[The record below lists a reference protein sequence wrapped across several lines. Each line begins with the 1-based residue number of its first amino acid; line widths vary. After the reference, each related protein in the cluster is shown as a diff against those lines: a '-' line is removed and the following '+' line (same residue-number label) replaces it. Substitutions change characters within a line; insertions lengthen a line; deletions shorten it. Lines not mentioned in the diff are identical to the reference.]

1 MGRPRRGRHAQ
12 AGPRE
17 GGRRRRSSHR
27 NSSARLTKLLVEL
40 EHRAVPGVGIDDEL
54 AVRESSIEV
63 DGVLGGHHLG
73 RRELPP
79 TLGPAHANQ
88 RYAALRSSGRRPAR
102 LVGPAPGVSCS
113 CACARSSRKPD
124 KRHAHAPR
132 AFARFGATAPRPPTA
147 IVGGAEFR
155 SWSGPLLAGS
165 APITVRRSWKV
176 ALYEALFVGVAIARD
191 RRIPCPP
198 TSH

>member
-1 MGRPRRGRHAQ
+1 
-12 AGPRE
+12 
-17 GGRRRRSSHR
+17 
-27 NSSARLTKLLVEL
+27 
-40 EHRAVPGVGIDDEL
+40 VPGVGIDDEL

-113 CACARSSRKPD
+113 CAWRPIFPEARQAPRPRSSRICQIRCDCSSSSNGDSRRCRVPQLVWALVGRQRTDYGQKVLEG
-124 KRHAHAPR
+124 RVVRGALRRRGHRPR
-132 AFARFGATAPRPPTA
+132 
-147 IVGGAEFR
+147 
-155 SWSGPLLAGS
+155 
-165 APITVRRSWKV
+165 
-176 ALYEALFVGVAIARD
+176 
-191 RRIPCPP
+191 
-198 TSH
+198 